1 MLDKT
6 NKYPHIIALGLSH
19 KEIIHYYIEVEKE
32 IIDVNLFVLSKKL
45 TFALCT
51 YFNCLFFC
59 SRSHLNTISSM

>member
-32 IIDVNLFVLSKKL
+32 IIDVNLFVLSKKYLQYVHIL
-45 TFALCT
+45 TVYSFVPD
-51 YFNCLFFC
+51 
-59 SRSHLNTISSM
+59 SI